1 MRGRKNKKLDFFF
14 SWRLG
19 VLGFVFHFHRVLG
32 VSAAEVPTAN
42 VNPVGLQLFTEHVRP
57 LLIGQCVKCHGGEKI
72 KGEFDLTTRDR
83 MLHPGDEGPAVV
95 PGDSKSSRLMKLIRH
110 EDDPHMPEKKDKL
123 SDESIAFI
131 AKWIDA
137 GAPYDQPLIVK
148 STVARGHATVT
159 DEDRKFWSFAT
170 LKNTAPPE
178 VKDAAWCRT
187 AVDRF
192 IIAALEGK
200 GIAPNRMAEK
210 RRLIRRAS
218 LDLTGL
224 PPTPEEVAAFEKDG
238 SPRAYENLIDRLLAS
253 PHYGERWARHWLD
266 VARFGESHG
275 YEQDYDRPYA
285 YAYRDF
291 CIRALNDDLPYDT
304 FVKWQLAGDEI
315 EPKNPLALAA
325 TGFLGAGTHATQI
338 TANQAEKERYDE
350 LDDIANTT
358 GTAFLGLTVGCA
370 RCHDHKYDPIP
381 TKDYYRFLSTF
392 TTTVR
397 GVVLNDP
404 ERGILPQPTTQPDG
418 HYPATRPTTPYMM
431 ICSEG
436 IPAIRCHTQGPDF
449 YPQTFF
455 CKRGDVNQKEAA
467 VTQGFLTILENSPE
481 VEKHWQVAPPDGSK
495 LSYRRTS
502 LANWITDTKQGAGQL
517 MARVIV
523 NRLWQ
528 HHFGRGLVATPNDF
542 GAQGDKPT
550 HPELLDYLASEL
562 IRNGWRLKPI
572 HKLLLTSDVYMQ
584 GNDYDEHRNAVDP
597 ENLLLWRR
605 PLIRLEA
612 EVIRDSML
620 SVSGTLDATMYGP
633 GSLEDGMNRRSIYFF
648 VKRSHIIPLMLLF
661 DAPNSLTGMG
671 SRATTTV
678 APQALAMM
686 NNPQVKGYARAIAGR
701 IVDKSIQESVCKCYR
716 LVLGREPSK
725 VELDDGCAFL
735 DEQSAKY
742 RADGKAENYGP
753 ALVDFCQA
761 VLSLN
766 EFMYVE

>member
-1 MRGRKNKKLDFFF
+1 MRQ
-14 SWRLG
+14 
-19 VLGFVFHFHRVLG
+19 FHRQPIAYFVAFVTAFG
-32 VSAAEVPTAN
+32 ISAAETSFPPTQ
-42 VNPVGLQLFTEHVRP
+42 PVDPKLFNEHVRP
-57 LLIGQCVKCHGGEKI
+57 VLIEQCVKCHGGEKI
-72 KGEFDLTTRDR
+72 KGSFDMTTRER
-83 MLHPGDEGPAVV
+83 MLHPGDDGPAII

-110 EDDPHMPEKKDKL
+110 EDDPHMPEKRDKL
-123 SDESIAFI
+123 SDESIAYI

-137 GAPYDQPLIVK
+137 GAPFDQPLVTK

-159 DEDRKFWSFAT
+159 PEDRKFWSFVP
-170 LKNTAPPE
+170 LKAAPLPE
-178 VKDAAWCRT
+178 VKNTAWCRT
-187 AVDRF
+187 GIDRF
-192 IIAALEGK
+192 VLAALESK
-200 GIAPNRMAEK
+200 GIGPNKLAAK
-210 RRLIRRAS
+210 RQLIRRAS
-218 LDLTGL
+218 LDLIGL
-224 PPTPEEVAAFEKDG
+224 PPTPEEVDAFEKDI
-238 SPRAYENLIDRLLAS
+238 SPNAYETLIDRLLAN
-253 PHYGERWARHWLD
+253 PHYGERWSRHWLD

-285 YAYRDF
+285 YVYRDF
-291 CIRALNDDLPYDT
+291 CIRALNEDLPYDT

-315 EPKNPLALAA
+315 EPKNPQALAA
-325 TGFLGAGTHATQI
+325 TGFLAAGTHATQI

-358 GTAFLGLTVGCA
+358 GTAFLGLTIGCA

-404 ERGILPQPTTQPDG
+404 QRGIIPQPTTQPDG

-431 ICSEG
+431 VCSEG

-455 CKRGDVNQKEAA
+455 CKRGDVNQKDAP
-467 VTQGFLTILENSPE
+467 VTQGFLTILENSPDA
-481 VEKHWQVAPPDGSK
+481 EKHWQIEAPTGSK

-502 LANWITDTKQGAGQL
+502 LANWITDTQQGAGQL
-517 MARVIV
+517 LARVIV

-528 HHFGRGLVATPNDF
+528 HHFGRGLVSTPNDF

-562 IRNGWRLKPI
+562 LKNQWRLKPI
-572 HKLLLTSDVYMQ
+572 HKLILTSAVYMQ
-584 GNDYDEHRNAVDP
+584 GNEYDEHRNTLDP

-620 SVSGTLDATMYGP
+620 SVSGQLDATMFGP
-633 GSLEDGMNRRSIYFF
+633 GSLDDNMKRRSIYFF

-661 DAPNSLTGMG
+661 DAPNALTGMG
-671 SRATTTV
+671 SRAVTTV

-686 NNPQVKGYARAIAGR
+686 NNPQVHGFAKAFESRIVETSIPASVFKGYKIAFGR
-701 IVDKSIQESVCKCYR
+701 KPTD
-716 LVLGREPSK
+716 RELSDACGF
-725 VELDDGCAFL
+725 VE
-735 DEQSAKY
+735 EQKAKY
-742 RADGKAENYGP
+742 QADGKQDNDQL

-761 VLSLN
+761 ILSLN